1 MKELE
6 LVLLLMA
13 LLTGLSAVATRFR
26 LPYPVLL
33 VVAGLVLALVPGL
46 PVLRLNPDLI
56 FLIFLPPLL
65 YEASFSLSWTDF
77 KTYHRPITWLAVGL
91 VLFTTV
97 LVAGLAHYF
106 IPGFR
111 WPLAF
116 VLGAIVSPPDAV
128 AATSA
133 VQGLGLPRRITAILE
148 GEGLVNDASALIIY
162 RSAVAAVVGGSFAF
176 WQAGWQFLLVGGG
189 GIGIGLAI
197 GYLVTLVQARITD
210 STLATSLTLLVPYVA
225 YSLAEQVGVSGVL
238 AVVFTGL
245 VVSWRSYD
253 VYSTTTRLQNTSFW
267 NVLVFLLNGFVFIV
281 IGLQLPTVLQDLHS
295 HRLTELIG
303 YGLLISAATILV
315 RIAWVFPTFYL
326 AYRHKRPTNVGR
338 SQLLRE
344 LFIISWSGMRGII
357 SLATALALPL
367 VLSSGHPFPQ
377 RSAILLITFI
387 VILTTLVLQSLS
399 LPWLIRWLGVREPAA
414 ELTLEEQR
422 LRLEVASG
430 VLAYLDD
437 YLAHHAHSAVL
448 DTLRQRVARRI
459 SYLNNVL
466 ANAATTPLEEDLT
479 EREQFSQLLQMQL
492 EVNAYQRRLLA
503 HLHHEG
509 NFSEQA
515 IREVEREL
523 DSQDVSLHL
532 QLRGAQQ

>member
-13 LLTGLSAVATRFR
+13 LLTTLSAVATRFR

-33 VVAGLVLALVPGL
+33 VVAGLGLALVPGL
-46 PVLRLNPDLI
+46 PIIHLNPNLI

-65 YEASFSLSWTDF
+65 YEASVSLSWTDF
-77 KTYHRPITWLAVGL
+77 RTYYRPIAWLAVGL

-97 LVAGLAHYF
+97 LVACLAHYL
-106 IPGFR
+106 IPGFQ

-197 GYLVTLVQARITD
+197 GYLVTLIQARLTD
-210 STLATSLTLLVPYVA
+210 STLATSLTLLAPYVA

-238 AVVFTGL
+238 AVVFMGL
-245 VVSWRSYD
+245 IVSRRSHD
-253 VYSTTTRLQNTSFW
+253 VYSTTTRLQNASFW
-267 NVLVFLLNGFVFIV
+267 RVLSFLLNGFVFIL
-281 IGLQLPTVLQDLHS
+281 IGLQLPTVLQNLHDHQLS
-295 HRLTELIG
+295 ILVG
-303 YGLLISAATILV
+303 YGLLISAATVLV

-326 AYRHKRPTNVGR
+326 AYRRKRPTNVSR
-338 SQLLRE
+338 SLLLRE
-344 LFIISWSGMRGII
+344 LFIISWSGIRGII

-367 VLSSGHPFPQ
+367 VLSNGHPFPQ
-377 RSAILLITFI
+377 RNAVLLITFI

-399 LPWLIRWLGVREPAA
+399 LPWLIQWLGVREPA
-414 ELTLEEQR
+414 EQLTAEEQR

-430 VLAYLDD
+430 VLSYLDD
-437 YLAHHAHSAVL
+437 YLVHHAHTNVL
-448 DTLRQRVARRI
+448 DSLRQRVVRRI

-466 ANAATTPLEEDLT
+466 TDPTTPPQEEDLT
-479 EREQFSQLLQMQL
+479 EREQFSQLLQMTL
-492 EVNAYQRRLLA
+492 EVNAYQRHLLA
-503 HLHHEG
+503 YLHREG
-509 NFSEQA
+509 SFSERA
-515 IREVEREL
+515 IREVQREL
-523 DSQDVSLHL
+523 DSQDVSLRL
-532 QLRGAQQ
+532 SLRGARQ